1 MHGSIREQL
10 EFHGFKPTLKLSKR
24 KDPTIMAFLTKETMK
39 ELKDK
44 GSVIVFAP
52 IQAIPRIYQWH

>member
-24 KDPTIMAFLTKETMK
+24 KDPTCMVFLTKDTMK
-39 ELKDK
+39 NLKRKDNY
-44 GSVIVFAP
+44 IIFAP